1 MTDNLTRTSCCAKVS
16 RLYFAKSLYIC
27 SPAVDRTSVR
37 RSTEHFSGDYIS
49 YMTPDTKGT
58 RRTFWESH
66 HFAGTIDRAVDL
78 QSFTSFDANDFSDR
92 PTSGEGCVSGYD
104 TTLDSV
110 DLCDYTCAL
119 GFCPEPL
126 SSCSETGELD
136 VLPNE
141 SDRNISNII
150 ASTES
155 ANSRASMTIVRKSS
169 ASTNHRKTNRHR
181 KMNRFHLACV
191 TILLIGASSTNI
203 PSKEKKI

>member
-1 MTDNLTRTSCCAKVS
+1 
-16 RLYFAKSLYIC
+16 
-27 SPAVDRTSVR
+27 
-37 RSTEHFSGDYIS
+37 
-49 YMTPDTKGT
+49 MTPDTKGT

-150 ASTES
+150 AFDELNVNLNRVCKFACKYDYCPEELCFDKPQEDEPAQEDEPIPPSMRDDL
-155 ANSRASMTIVRKSS
+155 ANRCFLYQYPEQGKEDLSCYNTCHEQAS
-169 ASTNHRKTNRHR
+169 
-181 KMNRFHLACV
+181 
-191 TILLIGASSTNI
+191 
-203 PSKEKKI
+203 